1 MEGYG
6 TGEAADVLDLAP
18 GRVRALVRAGVVTPT
33 RGARGAFR
41 FTFRDLVLLRVAS
54 GLVGAGVPAHRVIRS
69 LAGLRG
75 RLPAGRSLSELRIV
89 ADGQRVLVYER
100 GVPCEI
106 ESGQFVLDFDVS
118 SLAARV
124 TALPRIDALSQG
136 AAGDAEA
143 LYALGMELEESSP
156 AEACRAYEAAL
167 EQDPDHADARVNL
180 GRLLHESGH
189 AAAAAKHYRRALEAN
204 PTHATAAF
212 NLGVALEDQELWGE
226 AVRAYERAIELHPDL
241 ADAHYNLAAIR
252 ERQGD
257 RQAALRSLHRYRE
270 LTDSPVAR

>member
-6 TGEAADVLDLAP
+6 TGEAADVLDLTP

-54 GLVGAGVPAHRVIRS
+54 GLVGAGVPANRVIRS

-75 RLPAGRSLSELRIV
+75 RLPAGQSLSELRIV

-106 ESGQFVLDFDVS
+106 ESGQFVLDFHVS

-124 TALPRIDALSQG
+124 TALPRIDALNEG

-143 LYALGMELEESSP
+143 LYALGTELEESSP
-156 AEACRAYEAAL
+156 AEARRAYEAAL

-180 GRLLHESGH
+180 GRLLHERGH
-189 AAAAAKHYRRALEAN
+189 AADAAMHYRRALEAN

-212 NLGVALEDQELWGE
+212 NLGVALEDQELWAE
-226 AVRAYERAIELHPDL
+226 AVRAYECAIELHPGL

-257 RQAALRSLHRYRE
+257 RQAALRSLYRYRE